1 MVVKISLGV
10 VHQETTLDGFST
22 PAVRSRSKAKCVLYA
37 TRCKIEHIHVAEVG
51 VRCASRHRLYDML
64 SHARLG

>member
-1 MVVKISLGV
+1 MDSLHLRLG
-10 VHQETTLDGFST
+10 LDQKQS
-22 PAVRSRSKAKCVLYA
+22 VCSIA

-64 SHARLG
+64 SHARIG